1 MQNSKRREFKDAS
14 HNIGLFNYRV
24 LGENIHSTSGMQRG
38 EKNPN
43 ISTLPSPYDR
53 VKHLNL
59 ITDIRPILQA
69 RTTFPLL
76 QEESPHSKSHLWP
89 LTNCLCFG
97 RE

>member
-1 MQNSKRREFKDAS
+1 MQNIKRSEFKDAS
-14 HNIGLFNYRV
+14 HTTGPCNYRV

-38 EKNPN
+38 EKIPN
-43 ISTLPSPYDR
+43 ISTLPSPYNG

-59 ITDIRPILQA
+59 ITDIRPTLQA

-76 QEESPHSKSHLWP
+76 QEESPHSKFHLWSM
-89 LTNCLCFG
+89 TNCLCFG